1 MPLPSDL
8 KAINLFSEW
17 TNDELNKIMFYFEE
31 EHLNKGDILF
41 KQNDLG
47 SKIYF
52 IKSGCI
58 ELDINITDS
67 KDSRLTRLKSGE
79 MFGEM
84 SVIDNKKRSATAIAF
99 SNTTLLSLKKDA
111 LTRLL
116 AESEKGIANKFLI
129 SIIKDLSSRIR
140 SINDSIRHLKLFT

>member
-99 SNTTLLSLKKDA
+99 SNTTLLSFKKDA